1 MVHRRAPLAAA
12 AADGAAVLLFQRLS
26 YRAPDGVL
34 PARRIHRAFLQALRS
49 RGIDATIRREKGHD
63 IDAACGQLRLQ
74 TVRDKTFAAVSEVR

>member
-1 MVHRRAPLAAA
+1 LDQAEKLA
-12 AADGAAVLLFQRLS
+12 RL
-26 YRAPDGVL
+26 
-34 PARRIHRAFLQALRS
+34 ARRIEAKVNLIPYNQVHGLNWTRPSNNRQTAFLQALRN